1 MPRFLHVRTFFR
13 YFMAFILLFAARL
26 SFADPIF
33 YAFPFQQPNDTTS
46 VESIKSVGNS
56 GMWLLDTAGNVSY
69 YDGVHFHALEA
80 FVPTLSMPVSCIEV
94 FDGALWLVADGH
106 LYEYNQNENTLT
118 RHDVDGPTQIIAN
131 RERLWVST
139 KNAVV
144 AFQKGQRIP
153 ETISLQPVKRI
164 FTTAK
169 RTYFLKDNDLYFEE
183 NTAIPV
189 FSHASITTVQD
200 VDDAIWVGTR
210 EGVFVLHHDELAVA
224 KGKTS
229 QHWYLGGKLLSD
241 SVISSINVNNE
252 GVWVGGRDGLRVS
265 LHLDYSSVQ
274 FRQIENNADDM
285 YGFAGKNVYDIEIAD
300 NGDLWVATDR
310 ALNYRSIIAINI
322 ARFPLHDVR
331 DVMSEGRVSGLE
343 KDSDSY
349 FMSVRNKL
357 IALSSTTLEKQ
368 RVATLNI
375 VVESMDRLDAT
386 LWVAASSG
394 LYAYSSATL
403 EEEHWRVPSMFT
415 RQPIDRVIAD
425 SHSLW
430 IMAGSSVYRYWPKT
444 ETIVNYGNEWSGDE
458 NTRLHAVV
466 DMDDEG
472 IWLGTTNGIF
482 HFYDGAFKKVVSREQ
497 IGAVQSLEA
506 DSYGYLWVLTN
517 RGVYRRLHQPSAV
530 GIEPLMFNSAE
541 ERTRCISLTDEA
553 VLLVTSKG
561 LRKLPILVGVPT
573 VAYNASQF
581 NQASTLPHYCHFS
594 DDTLA
599 LAGDWGVFS
608 FNLQTMGDL
617 FEREVFEASIGA
629 LFVDG
634 QPWRL
639 GSKHNEPLALSS
651 KSALMVDVG
660 LMPFGNRKEL
670 QYRLEGRGAGNWYST
685 QDQRLVFDS
694 LEPGNYALIVKSP
707 TRSEPEREVTLLSFS
722 INTPWFYNPWYYISF
737 MLLMG
742 VLGYLVAR
750 KRTMVIKA
758 QNRQLRETVHKKV
771 ATIAKQQHFVEVT
784 PQVSDDYRHLPL
796 PQMLSSIEETPL
808 LGELERL
815 VEHQEDD
822 LDESNE
828 WRASVSAHIGTH
840 FHDPEYSPSILA
852 KALFISERSLQRRFK
867 VEFGCTF
874 KEALIT
880 TRLEQ
885 AGCMLLQG
893 DKISDVAVACGFN
906 EPSYFAK
913 SFKAK
918 YNCTPSQFKEDK
930 NKEGIEKKKSV
941 V

>member
-1 MPRFLHVRTFFR
+1 M
-13 YFMAFILLFAARL
+13 LLIAARV

-46 VESIKSVGNS
+46 VESIKSVGDS
-56 GMWLLDTAGNVSY
+56 GMWLLDTAGKVSY
-69 YDGVHFHALEA
+69 YDGVHFHLLEA
-80 FVPTLSMPVSCIEV
+80 FVPALSKPVSCIEV
-94 FDGALWLVADGH
+94 FDGGLWLVADGE

-118 RHDVDGPTQIIAN
+118 KHDIDGPAQIIATKQ
-131 RERLWVST
+131 RLWVST
-139 KNAVV
+139 DNAVV
-144 AFQKGQRIP
+144 AFQAGQRLP
-153 ETISLQPVKRI
+153 ETMLSQPVSRI
-164 FTTAK
+164 FTTQT
-169 RTYFLKDNDLYFEE
+169 RTYFLKDHELYFAD
-183 NTAIPV
+183 NMSTSL
-189 FSHASITTVQD
+189 FSHTSMTAVQN

-210 EGVFVLHHDELAVA
+210 EGVFVLHHNELTAA
-224 KGKTS
+224 KGKAS
-229 QHWYLGGKLLSD
+229 QPWHLAGKLLSD
-241 SVISSINVNNE
+241 LAISSINVNEE
-252 GVWVGGRDGLRVS
+252 GVWVGGRDGLRLS
-265 LHLDYSSVQ
+265 QQLDYSSAQ
-274 FRQIENNADDM
+274 FKKIENNPDDI
-285 YGFAGKNVYDIEIAD
+285 YGFAGQNVYDIEIAD
-300 NGDLWVATDR
+300 NGDLWVATDQ

-322 ARFPLHDVR
+322 ARFPLHDIR
-331 DVMSEGRVSGLE
+331 EAMGEDRVSGLE
-343 KDSDSY
+343 RDNDSY
-349 FMSVRNKL
+349 LMSVRNTL
-357 IALSSTTLEKQ
+357 IALSSSTLEKQ

-375 VVESMDRLDAT
+375 VVESMDRLDST

-394 LYAYSSATL
+394 LYAYSSATF
-403 EEEHWRVPSMFT
+403 EEERWRVPSMFT
-415 RQPIDRVIAD
+415 RQPIDSVIAD

-430 IMAGSSVYRYWPKT
+430 VTVGNSVYRYWPKT
-444 ETIVNYGNEWSGDE
+444 ETIVNYGNEWASDE
-458 NTRLHAVV
+458 NTRLHALV
-466 DMDDEG
+466 DLDDEG

-482 HFYDGAFKKVVSREQ
+482 HFYDGAFNKVVSREQ

-506 DSYGYLWVLTN
+506 DGNGYLWVLSN
-517 RGVYRRLHQPSAV
+517 RGVYRRLHKPSAV
-530 GIEPLMFNSAE
+530 GIEPVMFNSAE
-541 ERTRCISLTDEA
+541 ERTRCLSLTDDA
-553 VLLVTSKG
+553 ALLVTSKG
-561 LRKLPILVGVPT
+561 LRKLPTLTGTAAVS
-573 VAYNASQF
+573 YNANQF
-581 NQASTLPHYCHFS
+581 NQTSTLPHHCYFS

-608 FNLQTMGDL
+608 FDLQTMGDL

-634 QPWRL
+634 KPWRL
-639 GSKHNEPLALSS
+639 GSKHSEPLAFSS

-670 QYRLEGRGAGNWYST
+670 QYRLDGRGAGNWYST

-694 LEPGNYALIVKSP
+694 LEPGRYALIIKSP
-707 TRSEPEREVTLLSFS
+707 TRTDPEREVTLLSFS
-722 INTPWFYNPWYYISF
+722 INSPWFYNPWYYISF

-742 VLGYLVAR
+742 GVGYLFAR
-750 KRTMVIKA
+750 KRTMIIKA

-784 PQVSDDYRHLPL
+784 PPRREEYCHLPL
-796 PQMLSSIEETPL
+796 PQMLPSLEEAAL
-808 LGELERL
+808 LDEQEGGT
-815 VEHQEDD
+815 EHHEDQ
-822 LDESNE
+822 LDESRE
-828 WRASVSAHIGTH
+828 WRASVSEHIGSH
-840 FHDPEYSPSILA
+840 FHDPEYSPSILS

-874 KEALIT
+874 KEALIA

-885 AGCMLLQG
+885 ASCMLLQG